1 MSEVVK
7 RLRERRGKVWEEAKA
22 LADTAADENRA
33 FSGEEEQKWQ
43 NLNGELDAL
52 DKRIKNILD
61 GEKRAQETERQFAD
75 IRGEPE
81 PQTPEGEKRKSTNAE
96 LRKFLA
102 GEGPRAIELRF
113 DQPIDFRSLAMSK
126 AYGGTE
132 QRATLSTLSAGAGG
146 NLVPTDFLR
155 RLVEHLIE
163 VSGVLRAG
171 PTVLNT
177 ASGEQI
183 QVPKTTAHS
192 TAAIVGETGTISEND
207 PTFGQVT
214 LGSFKYGNLTQVSR
228 ELVTDSGV
236 DLEGYLARDSGRAI
250 GNALGNHLINGTGSG
265 QPRGILTDATVGVTG
280 TTTGVDG
287 AFTGD
292 ELIDLFFSVIEPY
305 RMSDSCVWLM
315 RDATLAVARKLKDGN
330 DQYLWQ
336 PGLQAGV
343 PDLLLGKR
351 VVTDPFMPA
360 VATDAVSVAFGDFS
374 TYFART
380 VAAVRFERS
389 EDFAFDTDMVA
400 FRSLYRAD
408 GALVDLTGSIKT
420 FQGAAT

>member
-1 MSEVVK
+1 MPEVVD
-7 RLRERRGKVWEEAKA
+7 RLRERRGKVWEEAKS

-33 FSGEEEQKWQ
+33 FAGEEEQKWQ
-43 NLNGELDAL
+43 QLNGELDAL

-61 GEKRAQETERQFAD
+61 GEKRAADTERQFAE

-81 PQTPEGEKRKSTNAE
+81 PQTPEGERRKSTNAE

-113 DQPIDFRSLAMSK
+113 EQPIDFRALAMAK
-126 AYGGTE
+126 ALGVE
-132 QRATLSTLSAGAGG
+132 QRASLLTSGSGG

-163 VSGVLRAG
+163 VSGVMRAG

-177 ASGEQI
+177 TSGEQI

-192 TAAIVGETGTISEND
+192 TAAIVGEGTAIAQND
-207 PTFGQVT
+207 ATFGQVT

-236 DLEGYLARDSGRAI
+236 DLEGYLARDAGRAI
-250 GNALGNHLINGTGSG
+250 GNALGDHLINGTGTG
-265 QPRGILTDATVGVTG
+265 QPRGVLTDATAGVTG
-280 TTTGVDG
+280 GTGVGG

-292 ELIDLFFSVIEPY
+292 NLIDLFFSVIEPY

-315 RDATLAVARKLKDGN
+315 RDATLAVARKLKTTDG
-330 DQYLWQ
+330 QYLWQ

-360 VATDAVSVAFGDFS
+360 VGLSNESVAFGDFS
-374 TYFART
+374 TYFVRT
-380 VAAVRFERS
+380 VASVRFERS

-408 GALVDLTGSIKT
+408 GALIDLTGSIKT
-420 FQGAAT
+420 FTGGAS